1 MQKDTYKI
9 IISSSFASITSSII
23 THPIDV
29 IKVRIQNQVS
39 NTNNILP
46 LITSITKKEGI
57 GFLVNGVSA
66 SILRNG
72 TFVTSKM
79 FAYNYLKQ
87 TYNPQSFHSKVLCG
101 MSAGAFGSIIGTPFD
116 VIMVHMQSS
125 NKCNNIPQSIHSIYK
140 NNGLLGFWNGFQY
153 IISRAIIVTA
163 CQFSIYDQIKQELS
177 NNYHQNEYISFTS
190 ASIISSITTGIV
202 SNPVDVCKTRVIN
215 NIKPYHISSIIKQEG
230 VLSLWKGVSP
240 NIFRQIPLYLVRFGC
255 FEFFSTLLRNF

>member
-1 MQKDTYKI
+1 MQQDTYKI
-9 IISSSFASITSSII
+9 MFSSSFASIISSII

-39 NTNNILP
+39 NTNSSILP
-46 LITSITKKEGI
+46 LIASISKKEGI

-87 TYNPQSFHSKVLCG
+87 TYNPQSFHSKFLCG

-116 VIMVHMQSS
+116 VIMIHMQSS
-125 NKCNNIPQSIHSIYK
+125 NKYNNIPQSIQSIYK
-140 NNGLLGFWNGFQY
+140 HNGLLGFWNGFQY
-153 IISRAIIVTA
+153 TISRAIIVTA
-163 CQFSIYDQIKQELS
+163 CQFSVYDQIKQELS
-177 NNYHQNEYISFTS
+177 NTCHEYISFTS

-215 NIKPYHISSIIKQEG
+215 DIKPYHISSIIKQEG
-230 VLSLWKGVSP
+230 VLSLWKGVGP
-240 NIFRQIPLYLVRFGC
+240 NIFRQIPLNLVRFGC
-255 FEFFSTLLRNF
+255 FEFCSSLLRNF

>member
-1 MQKDTYKI
+1 MQQDTYKMML
-9 IISSSFASITSSII
+9 SSSFASIISSII

-29 IKVRIQNQVS
+29 VKVRIQNQVS
-39 NTNNILP
+39 NTNSSILP
-46 LITSITKKEGI
+46 LIASISKKEGI

-87 TYNPQSFHSKVLCG
+87 TYNPQSFQSKFICG

-125 NKCNNIPQSIHSIYK
+125 NKCNNIPQSIQSIYK
-140 NNGLLGFWNGFQY
+140 HNGLLGFWKGFQY
-153 IISRAIIVTA
+153 TISRAIIVTA
-163 CQFSIYDQIKQELS
+163 CQFSVYDQIKQELS
-177 NNYHQNEYISFTS
+177 NTYHEYISFTS

-215 NIKPYHISSIIKQEG
+215 DIKPYHISSIIKQDG
-230 VLSLWKGVSP
+230 VLSLWKGVGT
-240 NIFRQIPLYLVRFGC
+240 NICRQIPLNLVRFGC
-255 FEFFSTLLRNF
+255 FEFFSSLLRNF